1 MRSRSAFF
9 VVERRGGLPISGTR
23 ESWDEVV
30 RRLRRRRGFGRT
42 DSVKPILARRISRTT
57 HQPYWRREWLVV
69 HHGEPPRMSPHHTYG
84 KRDVDAVSAP
94 CVDPPTAPP
103 LPPRPRADPQ
113 EHDHAPRHSPGR
125 RLLR

>member
-1 MRSRSAFF
+1 MRSRSPLLM
-9 VVERRGGLPISGTR
+9 VERRGGLPISGKR

-69 HHGEPPRMSPHHTYG
+69 HHGKPSRMSLHHTG
-84 KRDVDAVSAP
+84 GRGTVTAGSATWID
-94 CVDPPTAPP
+94 DPTPP
-103 LPPRPRADPQ
+103 PSPRGPHPHREGPV
-113 EHDHAPRHSPGR
+113 
-125 RLLR
+125 

>member
-69 HHGEPPRMSPHHTYG
+69 HHGKTSRMSLHHTG
-84 KRDVDAVSAP
+84 GRGTVTPVSATWID
-94 CVDPPTAPP
+94 DPTPP
-103 LPPRPRADPQ
+103 PSRRRPHP
-113 EHDHAPRHSPGR
+113 HP
-125 RLLR
+125 

>member
-1 MRSRSAFF
+1 MRSRSPLLM
-9 VVERRGGLPISGTR
+9 VERRGGLPISGKR

-69 HHGEPPRMSPHHTYG
+69 HHGKPPRMSPHPTCG
-84 KRDVDAVSAP
+84 RGTVTPGAATWIDD
-94 CVDPPTAPP
+94 PTAPP
-103 LPPRPRADPQ
+103 PRRRPHARRQDPV
-113 EHDHAPRHSPGR
+113 APAG
-125 RLLR
+125 